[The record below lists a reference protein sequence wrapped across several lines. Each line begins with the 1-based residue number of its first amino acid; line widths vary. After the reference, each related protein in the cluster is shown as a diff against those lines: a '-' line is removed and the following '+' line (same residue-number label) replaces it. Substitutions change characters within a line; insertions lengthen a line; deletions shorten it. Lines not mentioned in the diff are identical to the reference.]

1 LKRTAIILLILAVF
15 ASCKGPLSGPDKSND
30 KNKVHQAVVKEVIQ
44 AAGYTYLNVTE
55 KRKSTWLAI
64 PGMDI
69 EKGMKISY
77 SGGMEM
83 NNFHS
88 RELNR
93 TFPSILFLEGI
104 TDDSKKAKG
113 SDIKPDG
120 KIGEVKKEKASVSI
134 TQPEGALSVAKI
146 FETKDDLSGK
156 TVKVRGFITKIN
168 SAILGKNW
176 VHIQDGTEYKGDF
189 DLTVTT
195 ETLLQIS
202 DTVTFEGKITLK
214 KDFGYGYFYE
224 VIMEEGKVKKPDLF

>member
-1 LKRTAIILLILAVF
+1 MILAVI
-15 ASCKGPLSGPDKSND
+15 AGCKGPLSAPDKSND
-30 KNKVHQAVVKEVIQ
+30 KNKIHKAVVKEVIQ

-83 NNFHS
+83 NDFHS

-93 TFPSILFLEGI
+93 TFPSILFLEEI
-104 TDDSKKAKG
+104 TTDSKKSKG
-113 SDIKPDG
+113 SDTKLEG
-120 KIGEVKKEKASVSI
+120 KMGEVTKEKVAVSI
-134 TQPEGALSVAKI
+134 KQPEGALSIEKI

-156 TVKVRGFITKIN
+156 SVRVRGFITKIN
-168 SAILGKNW
+168 PAILGKNW
-176 VHIQDGTEYKGDF
+176 VHIQDGTEYKGEF

-195 ETLLQIS
+195 ETRLQIS
-202 DTVTFEGKITLK
+202 DTVTFEGRISLK

-224 VIMEEGKVKKPDLF
+224 VLMEEGTVIK

>member
-1 LKRTAIILLILAVF
+1 MILAVI
-15 ASCKGPLSGPDKSND
+15 AGCKGPLSTPDKSND
-30 KNKVHQAVVKEVIQ
+30 KNKIHKAVVKEVIQ

-83 NNFHS
+83 NDFHS

-93 TFPSILFLEGI
+93 TFPSILFLEEI
-104 TDDSKKAKG
+104 TTDSKKSKG
-113 SDIKPDG
+113 SDVKLEG
-120 KIGEVKKEKASVSI
+120 KMGEVTKEKVAVSI
-134 TQPEGALSVAKI
+134 KQPEGALSVAKI

-156 TVKVRGFITKIN
+156 SVRVRGFITKIN
-168 SAILGKNW
+168 PAILGKNW
-176 VHIQDGTEYKGDF
+176 VHIQDGTEYNGEF

-195 ETLLQIS
+195 ETRLQIS
-202 DTVTFEGKITLK
+202 DTVTFEGRISLK

-224 VIMEEGKVKKPDLF
+224 VLMEEGKVIK